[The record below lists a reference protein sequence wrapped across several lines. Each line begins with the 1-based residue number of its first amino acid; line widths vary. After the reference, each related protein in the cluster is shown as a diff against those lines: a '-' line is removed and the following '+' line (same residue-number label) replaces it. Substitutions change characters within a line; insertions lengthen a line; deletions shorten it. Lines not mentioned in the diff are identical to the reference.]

1 MSLHSPLFY
10 TIPAETARVAHAA
23 FPKPSLPMRLSDQ
36 LGLIYSNPQ
45 FASLFSHTGQPALDP
60 ARLALIL
67 VLQFVEA
74 LPDRQ
79 AADAVRARIDWK
91 YALAL
96 DLDDPGFDASVL
108 CEFRERLI
116 EGHLELTL
124 LDTLLS
130 LLHQHQLLKPRGKQ
144 RSDSTHVLAAIRNL
158 NRLMCVGE
166 TLRLALNTLSHAA
179 PDWLFS
185 HIPALWLDFYGPRFE
200 QYRLPSQKTARN
212 ELALAIGADGA
223 KLLQLLYHKDAPS
236 DLRELPAVQ
245 ILRQVWLQH
254 YHAASPDHPPRWRE
268 EADLPPAAL
277 LIHSPYDSEARYSRK
292 RDSEW
297 VGYKA
302 HLTESCDDDLPHVI
316 THVITTPAT
325 TQDDQVTATIQAD
338 LAAKQ
343 LLPSEHLL
351 DSGYTSAQ
359 LLLTSRRDYQIELL
373 GKVARDPSWQAK
385 AAAGYD
391 LSSFEVDW
399 EREEVRCPQGKQSR
413 SWRQR
418 KDKRGREVI
427 EVRFDQTECGECE
440 ARSNCTKAKRAPR
453 TVTLLPKEEYQAMQ
467 EARERQKTDEFK
479 ASYALRSGSES
490 TISQAA
496 RVFELRRTRYIG
508 LAKTHLQHVL
518 IAVALSVVRVLA
530 WLEKPSPAPKRIS
543 SLAALT
549 LPG

>member
-1 MSLHSPLFY
+1 MSLQSPLVY
-10 TIPAETARVAHAA
+10 TIPAETVRVAQAA
-23 FPKPSLPMRLSDQ
+23 FPKPSLPMRLCDH

-96 DLDDPGFDASVL
+96 ELEDPGFDASVL

-116 EGHLELTL
+116 DGQLELTL

-130 LLHQHQLLKPRGKQ
+130 LLQQQGLLKARGKQ
-144 RSDSTHVLAAIRNL
+144 RTDSTHVLAAIRSL

-166 TLRLALNTLSHAA
+166 TLRLALNTLSNAA

-185 HIPALWLDFYGPRFE
+185 QLPAHWFDFYGPRFE
-200 QYRLPSQKTARN
+200 QYRLPSEKTARN
-212 ELALAIGADGA
+212 ELALAIGADGV
-223 KLLQLLYHKDAPS
+223 KLLELLYHKDAPS
-236 DLRELPAVQ
+236 ALRELSAVQ
-245 ILRQVWLQH
+245 LLRQVWIQH
-254 YHAASPDHPPRWRE
+254 YHATSTQQPPRWRE
-268 EADLPPAAL
+268 EADLPPAAQ
-277 LIHSPYDSEARYSRK
+277 LIQSPYDVEARYSQK
-292 RDSEW
+292 RDTEW

-302 HLTESCDDDLPHVI
+302 HLTESCDEDLPRVI
-316 THVITTPAT
+316 THVTTTPAT
-325 TQDDQVTATIQAD
+325 TQDDQVTATIHTA
-338 LAAKQ
+338 LAAKG
-343 LLPSEHLL
+343 LLPGVHLL
-351 DSGYTSAQ
+351 DAGYTSAQ
-359 LLLTSRRDYQIELL
+359 LLLTSRTDYQIDLL
-373 GKVARDPSWQAK
+373 GKVARDPSWQAQ
-385 AAAGYD
+385 AAVGYE
-391 LSSFEVDW
+391 LSCFAIDW
-399 EREEVRCPQGKQSR
+399 EREVVSCPQGKQSQ
-413 SWRQR
+413 SWRR
-418 KDKRGREVI
+418 REDKRGREVI
-427 EVRFDQTECGECE
+427 EVRFGQKECGECE
-440 ARSNCTKAKRAPR
+440 VRSECTRAKKGSR
-453 TVTLLPKEEYQAMQ
+453 TVTFMEKEKYQAMQ

-479 ASYALRSGSES
+479 ASYALRSGCES

-496 RVFELRRTRYIG
+496 RVFELRRTGYIG

-518 IAVALSVVRVLA
+518 IAVALTVVRVLA
-530 WLEKPSPAPKRIS
+530 WKEKPSPAPKRIS